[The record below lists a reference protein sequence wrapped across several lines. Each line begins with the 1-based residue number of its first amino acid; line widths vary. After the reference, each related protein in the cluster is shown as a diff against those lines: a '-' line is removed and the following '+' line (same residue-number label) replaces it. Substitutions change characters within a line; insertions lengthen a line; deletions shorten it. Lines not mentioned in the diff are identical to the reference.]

1 MYRWYLDIWMLSV
14 YFHVKPL
21 SISFHNKTF
30 RSFSLLCRQG
40 IDLGPKEVRIH
51 REAGTISIALPAHVV
66 LAVENCKTKLK
77 AGRLLLKWPPVLE
90 GYEKEPFLQ
99 DSGPYTWL
107 VIHKSCWSSVQ
118 EAFNEPFVSA
128 YKFPQ
133 FNPIQECYL
142 IKTCEQPLIFVAP
155 HFVEKHTCAKLIHA
169 AKIYGKAVP
178 QFGHDVKYDMPMW
191 PEHYEGMDP
200 EIAREL
206 ESIYRSLGRW
216 GGWVHGSLKMVQI
229 PYPLKLLNQILN
241 S

>member
-1 MYRWYLDIWMLSV
+1 M
-14 YFHVKPL
+14 
-21 SISFHNKTF
+21 
-30 RSFSLLCRQG
+30 
-40 IDLGPKEVRIH
+40 
-51 REAGTISIALPAHVV
+51 
-66 LAVENCKTKLK
+66 
-77 AGRLLLKWPPVLE
+77 
-90 GYEKEPFLQ
+90 
-99 DSGPYTWL
+99 
-107 VIHKSCWSSVQ
+107 
-118 EAFNEPFVSA
+118 
-128 YKFPQ
+128 
-133 FNPIQECYL
+133 